1 MNLFEKSTRKAFRFP
16 TGKGELTIEQL
27 WQLPLL
33 ARGIN
38 TVDLDTVARTINN
51 ELKALG
57 EESFVNKGD
66 DPKRGELTDK
76 LGIVKHIIDVKQ
88 SEAAA
93 AEKRVARQQERQ
105 KLVELLE
112 RKNNEELEGLSKEE
126 IEKKLAALDGE

>member
-1 MNLFEKSTRKAFRFP
+1 MCSSDLFPSHDRAAD
-16 TGKGELTIEQL
+16 L
-27 WQLPLL
+27 WDYRVGG
-33 ARGIN
+33 A
-38 TVDLDTVARTINN
+38 
-51 ELKALG
+51 
-57 EESFVNKGD
+57 ESVRMLQGD
-66 DPKRGELTDK
+66 NPKRGELTDK
-76 LGIVKHIIDVKQ
+76 LDIVKHIIDVKQ

>member
-1 MNLFEKSTRKAFRFP
+1 MNLFEKATRKAFRFP
-16 TGKGELTIEQL
+16 TLKGEITVEQL

-66 DPKRGELTDK
+66 NPKRGELTDK
-76 LGIVKHIIDVKQ
+76 LDIVKHIIEAKQ
-88 SEAAA
+88 AEADAA
-93 AEKRVARQQERQ
+93 TKRMARQQERQ
-105 KLVELLE
+105 KLLDLLD
-112 RKNNEELEGLSKEE
+112 RKNNEELEGLSKED
-126 IEKKLAALDGE
+126 IEKKLAELDE